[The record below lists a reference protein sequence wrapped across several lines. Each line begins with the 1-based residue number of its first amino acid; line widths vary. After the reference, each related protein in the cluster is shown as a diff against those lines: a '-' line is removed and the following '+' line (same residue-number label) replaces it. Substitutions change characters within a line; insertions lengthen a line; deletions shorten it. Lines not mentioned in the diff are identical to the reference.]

1 MIILRKYSLQKKNF
15 GIVGEVGNTVGG
27 IVNTA
32 ADTAK
37 KVAGTGMQVVGD
49 TVSTAA
55 SVGKPFAKDY
65 GFLKGAALGAAEMG
79 GLLNPVGAALGAL
92 GGGLLGAK
100 VGGMAADLTKKVGDS
115 VSDAGH
121 DLKS

>member
-15 GIVGEVGNTVGG
+15 GIVGEVGG

-37 KVAGTGMQVVGD
+37 KVAGTGMQVAGD

-55 SVGKPFAKDY
+55 SIGKPVAKGY
-65 GFLKGAALGAAEMG
+65 GFLKGAALGAAKYG
-79 GLLNPVGAALGAL
+79 GLLNNPVGAALGAL
-92 GGGLLGAK
+92 GYGILGATA
-100 VGGMAADLTKKVGDS
+100 GGMAADLTKKVGDS

>member
-37 KVAGTGMQVVGD
+37 KVAGTGMQVAGD

-55 SVGKPFAKDY
+55 SVGKPVAKGY
-65 GFLKGAALGAAEMG
+65 GFLKGAALGA
-79 GLLNPVGAALGAL
+79 L
-92 GGGLLGAK
+92 GGGILGATA
-100 VGGMAADLTKKVGDS
+100 GGMAADLTKKVGDS

>member
-1 MIILRKYSLQKKNF
+1 MIILRKYFLQKKNF

-32 ADTAK
+32 TDTAK
-37 KVAGTGMQVVGD
+37 KVAGTGMQVAGD
-49 TVSTAA
+49 TVSSAA
-55 SVGKPFAKDY
+55 SIGKPVAKGY
-65 GFLKGAALGAAEMG
+65 GFLKGAALGAAKMG
-79 GLLNPVGAALGAL
+79 GLLNPVLAGIGAL
-92 GGGLLGAK
+92 GGGILGATA
-100 VGGMAADLTKKVGDS
+100 GGMAADLTKKVGDS

>member
-32 ADTAK
+32 TDTAK
-37 KVAGTGMQVVGD
+37 KVAGTGMQVAGD

-55 SVGKPFAKDY
+55 SVGKPVAKGY
-65 GFLKGAALGAAEMG
+65 GFLKGAALGAAKFG
-79 GLLNPVGAALGAL
+79 GPLNPVGAALGAL
-92 GGGLLGAK
+92 GYGILGATA
-100 VGGMAADLTKKVGDS
+100 GGMAADLTKKVGDS